1 MPFSHHSHSG
11 QFCHHA
17 KDTLE
22 EVVQTAIAKKMSV
35 LALTEH
41 MPREKRDLYPEEVRD
56 ASFSPNNLFLPCYIH
71 FSLPHLPLVIF
82 AFQKS
87 MARKCHEQKKRR
99 ESEQG
104 PDLIR
109 SPKPDS
115 RQHHSPRSRRHLRS
129 LLQRSPPSPIR
140 VRPANSYS
148 SGRRS

>member
-99 ESEQG
+99 GERTRARFNSFSKTRFETASL
-104 PDLIR
+104 PAL
-109 SPKPDS
+109 SPTPSQPTTKKPAVS
-115 RQHHSPRSRRHLRS
+115 NPSTPR
-129 LLQRSPPSPIR
+129 
-140 VRPANSYS
+140 
-148 SGRRS
+148 